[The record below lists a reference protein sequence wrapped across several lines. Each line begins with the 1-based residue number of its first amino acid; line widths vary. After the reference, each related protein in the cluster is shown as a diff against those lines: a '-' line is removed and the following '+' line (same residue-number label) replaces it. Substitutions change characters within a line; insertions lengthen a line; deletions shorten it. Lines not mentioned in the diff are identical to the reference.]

1 MNPIIYTIGY
11 SGFSIKDFMDTL
23 KQRGIQLIVD
33 VRSSPYSLRYTD
45 FNKEK
50 LQVRLSQSNVYYR
63 NYAEEFGARQKDRA
77 LYTREG
83 YLDFS
88 LHYKT
93 MGFQNGVNKL
103 IKTIEK
109 GYIFALMCAEKDPI
123 NCHRAI
129 MVSRYFS
136 KLGYMVTHIEPNG
149 VEETQ
154 EDLDFRLL
162 EKFFPD
168 RNQLSLFAESFKPVD
183 HDALVE
189 EAYKMQNAVIGY
201 RLEDDE
207 T

>member
-1 MNPIIYTIGY
+1 MYEAPHILYVTRILIKRYCNLYYTRVVYIIET
-11 SGFSIKDFMDTL
+11 ML
-23 KQRGIQLIVD
+23 KNLE
-33 VRSSPYSLRYTD
+33 L
-45 FNKEK
+45 
-50 LQVRLSQSNVYYR
+50 
-63 NYAEEFGARQKDRA
+63 DRKS
-77 LYTREG
+77 LYTKEG
-83 YLDFS
+83 YRDFS

-93 MGFQNGVNKL
+93 MSFQNGVNKL
-103 IKTIEK
+103 IKSMEQ
-109 GYIFALMCAEKDPI
+109 GYVFALMCAEKDPI

-189 EAYKMQNAVIGY
+189 KAYKMQNAVIGY